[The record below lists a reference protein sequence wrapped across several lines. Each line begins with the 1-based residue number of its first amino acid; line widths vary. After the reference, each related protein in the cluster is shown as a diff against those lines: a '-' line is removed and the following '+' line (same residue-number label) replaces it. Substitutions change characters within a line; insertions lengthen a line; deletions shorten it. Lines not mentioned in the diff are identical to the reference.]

1 MKHKIIV
8 LALAAVGFV
17 GLGSCS
23 RSVTRVATEEQID
36 ISGRWNDTDARL
48 AAQDLSAQ
56 AVLGDWLSTHT
67 IEKGKK
73 PVVIVG
79 LVRNKSHEHIDAE
92 LFTIEIEKALVKS
105 QRARVVQG
113 GEMRNELRA
122 EKADQQEN
130 ASRSTMKKFGLETG
144 ADYMLQGSIN
154 SVVDA
159 HKRQKVVYY
168 QIDLTLTDIQ
178 TNEKVWF
185 GEKKIKKFVKN

>member
-1 MKHKIIV
+1 MKKRIII
-8 LALAAVGFV
+8 LALGVLS
-17 GLGSCS
+17 LGTLESCS
-23 RSVTRVATEEQID
+23 RQVTRVGVEEQID

-48 AAQDLSAQ
+48 AAEDLSAQ
-56 AVLGDWLSTHT
+56 IILGDWLRTHS
-67 IEKGKK
+67 IEVGKK

-92 LFTIEIEKALVKS
+92 LFTNEIEKALVKS
-105 QRARVVQG
+105 QSARVVQG

-122 EKADQQEN
+122 ERADQQEN
-130 ASRSTMKKFGLETG
+130 ASLSTMKKFGLEAG

-154 SVVDA
+154 SIVDA
-159 HKRQKVVYY
+159 HKRNKVVYY
-168 QIDLTLTDIQ
+168 QIDLTLTNIQ